1 MFEYTCGVEYMQ
13 ICNWDI
19 NNLANVLLDV
29 YFVLM
34 GCKQELWV
42 YNDLASIGLEGKVN
56 EEEPEGLLELLETV
70 TLHRCLAQ
78 MCLEGFHIIW
88 KLARGRGNHWG
99 VLHSWKKFGVDRQT
113 MKYLKF
119 TRKIAVPEGVKVEI
133 KSRVVTVTGERGT
146 LQKDFRHIQIDLK
159 LQSKGRKVVAE
170 LWHCDRKTAACL
182 RSITAAIQ
190 NMITGVTKGFRY
202 KMRLVYAH
210 FPINVNIEEDGTL
223 LEIRNFLGE
232 KIVRAVKLGE
242 GVTIE
247 RSSDVKDEL
256 VLSGNDINNVS
267 QSAARIQQSC
277 LVKNKD
283 IRKYL
288 DGIYV
293 SEKGHVVQ
301 ED

>member
-1 MFEYTCGVEYMQ
+1 
-13 ICNWDI
+13 
-19 NNLANVLLDV
+19 
-29 YFVLM
+29 
-34 GCKQELWV
+34 
-42 YNDLASIGLEGKVN
+42 
-56 EEEPEGLLELLETV
+56 
-70 TLHRCLAQ
+70 
-78 MCLEGFHIIW
+78 
-88 KLARGRGNHWG
+88 
-99 VLHSWKKFGVDRQT
+99 
-113 MKYLKF
+113 MKYIKF
-119 TRKIAVPEGVKVEI
+119 TRKFVIPEGVKVEI
-133 KSRVVTVTGERGT
+133 KSRVITVTGPRGT
-146 LQKDFRHIQIDLK
+146 LTKDFRHIQIDLK
-159 LQSKGRKVVAE
+159 IQAKGRKCVAE

-182 RSITAAIQ
+182 RSITAGIQ
-190 NMITGVTKGFRY
+190 NMIKGVTKGFRY

-210 FPINVNIEEDGTL
+210 FPINANIEEDGKV

-232 KIVRAVKLGE
+232 KIVRTVRLAD

-256 VLSGNDINNVS
+256 VLSGNDINAVS

-301 ED
+301 EE